1 METVV
6 SARLDPGETAVPTTL
21 GSAAPF
27 GLPTGLSAIED
38 ETFDQIFTNNG
49 VHTTLAEVLTTRA
62 MGGMAPS
69 LAVEDVL
76 RDCATAAAATQQLHN
91 SENLAAGLGSSGGS
105 PSGAR
110 TGYGWQPQ
118 RVFNAILA
126 METPHVEGTDPSMRK
141 RASAP
146 AAAAAARAAARPA
159 TAVAT
164 ATGTTTVAN
173 RSSSDGGGS
182 AAALRGSPFTA
193 VDGSRAQGKGGSST
207 NNRTASGAAAT
218 RRPVDLKSLLSRLD
232 YTTGPKN

>member
-6 SARLDPGETAVPTTL
+6 GARLDPGETTVPTTL
-21 GSAAPF
+21 GSAAPL
-27 GLPTGLSAIED
+27 GLPTGLSTIED

-62 MGGMAPS
+62 MGGTTPS

-91 SENLAAGLGSSGGS
+91 SEDLAAGLGGSGGS

-110 TGYGWQPQ
+110 AGRYGWQPQ

-126 METPHVEGTDPSMRK
+126 METGPHVEGADPSMRK

-146 AAAAAARAAARPA
+146 AAAAAINTRAAARPA
-159 TAVAT
+159 TTVDTVAPV
-164 ATGTTTVAN
+164 GTITVAN
-173 RSSSDGGGS
+173 RSSSGGGGS
-182 AAALRGSPFTA
+182 AGALRGSPSTA
-193 VDGSRAQGKGGSST
+193 VDSSRAQGKDRSSA
-207 NNRTASGAAAT
+207 NK

-232 YTTGPKN
+232 YTSGPKK